1 MWDALRRRVSQCGDT
16 VPQGI
21 LAVAI
26 PCGRGYLV
34 IAPTLRRTRVCS
46 TLRWLDRPVAQWGT
60 STPSTPGSSRG
71 CAAWSSPP
79 PPWCTTAPM
88 LQHAM
93 LPRGAP
99 CCNIARNLAT
109 FCAILQH
116 SARSCIC
123 GLRLRASRCAACNVS
138 RGARHGTTWRSASA
152 LRAAWDTAPPWDT
165 VPHGIP
171 CRMGYRAAWG
181 VGRPMWR
188 RCETRGGAVSFAAR
202 RRACCAWRRG
212 SPAHP
217 HAHQPRH
224 TPSSRCLALSPLS
237 RLAALPLS
245 RSPT

>member
-26 PCGRGYLV
+26 PCGRGYRV
-34 IAPTLRRTRVCS
+34 IAPTLRSTRVCS
-46 TLRWLDRPVAQWGT
+46 TLRWLDRPVVQWGT

-88 LQHAM
+88 LQLAM
-93 LPRGAP
+93 LQRGAP
-99 CCNIARNLAT
+99 CCNIARDLAT

-138 RGARHGTTWRSASA
+138 RGARHGTTWRFASA

-165 VPHGIP
+165 APHWVSVDQCGAGA
-171 CRMGYRAAWG
+171 RRGVARYLSRRAGGRAA
-181 VGRPMWR
+181 
-188 RCETRGGAVSFAAR
+188 RGGGVAPHTR
-202 RRACCAWRRG
+202 TRT
-212 SPAHP
+212 SPAT
-217 HAHQPRH
+217 PR
-224 TPSSRCLALSPLS
+224 RLAVS
-237 RLAALPLS
+237 RLAPHPLS
-245 RSPT
+245 RSPA